1 MKDQTLLRPET
12 VEQLNAEAGCPATLC
27 SPALNLYAGIGGN
40 RHHWKGG
47 KVVAVEYDPK
57 VASVYAERFPDDEVI
72 VGDAHEYLK
81 ENYGKFGFIWS
92 SPPCPTHS
100 RMWGK
105 NRTPQYPDM
114 RLYEEILF
122 LQRWAPGAWVVE
134 NVKPWYRP
142 LIEPSAVSGRHA
154 FWSNL
159 PMWGLPEPPPTPKGF
174 ITDATPEAIADY
186 LGIEPVL
193 LCVNGNHEPKQAM
206 RNCVHPET
214 GRAIWEIYQQ
224 NPPEQERK
232 ASSGPNCSK

>member
-1 MKDQTLLRPET
+1 MMNQTLSKPET
-12 VEQLNAEAGCPATLC
+12 VEQLDAKAGCPALFC

-40 RHHWKGG
+40 RHHWTGG
-47 KVVAVEYDPK
+47 KVTAVEYDPK
-57 VASVYAERFPDDEVI
+57 IAAVYAERFPDDEVI

-81 ENYGKFGFIWS
+81 ENYGRFEFIWS

-100 RMWGK
+100 RMWGQ

-122 LQRWAPGAWVVE
+122 LQRWAPGSWVVE

-142 LIEPSAVSGRHA
+142 LIEPAAVVGRHA

-159 PMWGLPEPPPTPKGF
+159 PMWGLPDPPPTPKSF
-174 ITDATPEAIADY
+174 IKDATPEAIADY

-193 LCVNGNHEPKQAM
+193 LCVNGNHDPKQAM

-214 GRAIWEIYQQ
+214 GLAIWKIYQE
-224 NPPEQERK
+224 NAEAE
-232 ASSGPNCSK
+232 ASAGKPTSATE